1 MYRYFFRFVVM
12 TLTILTVNLITTA
25 ITNYMVSYKTHYK
38 PIAFTF
44 LGMAVTVVILY
55 PLFIKLE
62 SWIKDISVKAIKSG
76 KSVAGKFFGLLF
88 TFLAALLILSYFY
101 AKVWF
106 HIDFFRALLHSGVK

>member
-1 MYRYFFRFVVM
+1 
-12 TLTILTVNLITTA
+12 
-25 ITNYMVSYKTHYK
+25 
-38 PIAFTF
+38 
-44 LGMAVTVVILY
+44 MAVTVVILY

-76 KSVAGKFFGLLF
+76 KSLAGKFFGLLF